1 LYFGFES
8 QVLEAHVTKHLD
20 SGKVKGAFITF
31 ETQDDLARAL
41 ALHSEVSFQQEP
53 QIVVALARICD
64 YPLSLM

>member
-1 LYFGFES
+1 M
-8 QVLEAHVTKHLD
+8 TKHLD

>member
-1 LYFGFES
+1 MSSPNSVILRCKL

-41 ALHSEVSFQQEP
+41 ALQGEVSHQQDP
-53 QIVVALARICD
+53 
-64 YPLSLM
+64 